1 MKRSASFI
9 EKTLILNKMTIHN
22 IRATPFFF
30 YFLIDLIPLVQ
41 TVSLHQILLLLTAQQ
56 EHFAF
61 IDSDEFN
68 VNIIICSS
76 IKLLISQVSSIY
88 DTKKRFFFSLLHYSL
103 GVLAALQLIRS
114 MFNFTRIH
122 RKYQRILFHGYHLPS
137 CLPNPRYTKGA
148 DSDQH

>member
-1 MKRSASFI
+1 
-9 EKTLILNKMTIHN
+9 MTIHN

-56 EHFAF
+56 EDFEF

-68 VNIIICSS
+68 VNIITCSS

-88 DTKKRFFFSLLHYSL
+88 DTKKRFFFVTLFPWRISC
-103 GVLAALQLIRS
+103 
-114 MFNFTRIH
+114 FTT
-122 RKYQRILFHGYHLPS
+122 YQEHV
-137 CLPNPRYTKGA
+137 
-148 DSDQH
+148 

>member
-9 EKTLILNKMTIHN
+9 ENTLILNKMTIHN

-56 EHFAF
+56 EHFEF

-68 VNIIICSS
+68 VNIITCSS

-88 DTKKRFFFSLLHYSL
+88 DPKAIFFSLLHYSL